1 MSEELLKILSLYGY
15 ITAIQDYLKFR
26 ISRVEKVI
34 IDPVQ
39 LDLGGAYYFSIIAY
53 DHFDKPYLVITI
65 YSKDDYILNR
75 LGALIDA
82 LELIIKKS
90 LSKQ

>member
-26 ISRVEKVI
+26 IQRVEKTY
-34 IDPVQ
+34 DNPMN
-39 LDLGGAYYFSIIAY
+39 LGEGHYISIIAY
-53 DHFDKPYLVITI
+53 DRNDQPYLVFTI
-65 YSKDDYILNR
+65 FSKDDYILNR
-75 LGALIDA
+75 FNQIIDA
-82 LELIIKKS
+82 LRIIIDKS